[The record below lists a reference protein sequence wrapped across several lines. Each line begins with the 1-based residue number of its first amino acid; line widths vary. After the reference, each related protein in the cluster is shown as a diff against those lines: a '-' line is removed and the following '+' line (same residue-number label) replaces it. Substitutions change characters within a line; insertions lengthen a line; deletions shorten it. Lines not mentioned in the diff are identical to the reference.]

1 MTAEPWD
8 DERIAAA
15 FADRYDRPAPR
26 ELTLTTLEHVR
37 ISPRRPRWWPTVDRP
52 RALGLASVVAV
63 IAILAVLV
71 MPRAGAGPGASAT
84 PSGVPSPVASPAQN
98 TPYQSFPPS
107 PAVAGFAALAAGLQV
122 HAVIDAATLLA
133 DPLLADTE
141 LAFAGWYSASD
152 LALGCQFESAP
163 ASPIEIRCSDVHA
176 WLSATNRPILSAT
189 GSLDQP
195 ANPAGLIAL
204 RFVPPVDPPEGQ
216 GGPPPDAMITTPKT
230 IVIVGHF
237 NDERSVRCPAD
248 VRSTCQQTL
257 VVDGVASAS
266 GELRDPSYSLNR
278 RLRATRLG
286 ADQAVVLARA
296 WVGSAGEILSVG
308 LVRGSDA
315 PWFDGAAKPNCTCPP
330 TWFVRGY
337 RILPAD
343 TPDRRGAG
351 TPVAGWLTIDDAT
364 GAILGPLATDIPA
377 PAAPFAFAPAPAGF
391 PATIEGLPVRTVAD
405 VVDPDRPSDLPE
417 TPVAVAGW
425 FTQLPVHP
433 CPAGAADCNR
443 ETVVL
448 AGSDKRLV
456 TYHTNGPSTVVPPDG
471 PILNPWILP
480 GGATP
485 PQVRGDGAPQPV
497 VFIVHAGDSRAD
509 RQGPG
514 DPVGPE
520 TFVLDQVAWLDGVDQ
535 PASVWIE
542 PGIKPKHSPENALEI
557 AGPIQFG
564 RTWTVSI
571 SAVDAAHL
579 RAIGSSM
586 TTDAKGIVWLI
597 RMVGSDPLDPNS
609 GPNGWGT
616 ILVDDATGEFHSQWS
631 AVGP

>member
-8 DERIAAA
+8 DERLAAA

-26 ELTLTTLEHVR
+26 ELTIATIERVR
-37 ISPRRPRWWPTVDRP
+37 VTRRRPRWWPNVDRP
-52 RALGLASVVAV
+52 TALGLASVVAV

-122 HAVIDAATLLA
+122 HAVIDAAALLA

-152 LALGCQFESAP
+152 IALPCPFESAP

-189 GSLDQP
+189 GSFDQP

-204 RFVPPVDPPEGQ
+204 RFVPPVDPPAGQ
-216 GGPPPDAMITTPKT
+216 GGPPPDAMITTPKP

-237 NDERSVRCPAD
+237 NDERSVRCPPD
-248 VRSTCQQTL
+248 VRSTCEQTL

-266 GELRDPSYSLNR
+266 GELRDPSYSLYR
-278 RLRATRLG
+278 RLQATRLG
-286 ADQAVVLARA
+286 AEQAVVLARA

-343 TPDRRGAG
+343 TSDRRGAG
-351 TPVAGWLTIDDAT
+351 TPVAGWLTIDDQSGT
-364 GAILGPLATDIPA
+364 IGGTLEQGGKSL
-377 PAAPFAFAPAPAGF
+377 APAPVGF
-391 PATIEGLPVRTVAD
+391 PATVEGLPVRTVAD
-405 VVDPDRPSDLPE
+405 VVDPDRPPDLPE

-425 FTQLPVHP
+425 FTQLPLHP

-471 PILNPWILP
+471 PILNPAILP

-485 PQVRGDGAPQPV
+485 PQIRGDGAPQPV

-514 DPVGPE
+514 DPVGPQ
-520 TFVLDQVAWLDGVDQ
+520 TFVLDQVAWLDGAGQ
-535 PASVWIE
+535 PPNVWIE
-542 PGIKPKHSPENALEI
+542 PGIAPTRGLDDVLKI
-557 AGPIQFG
+557 AGPIRLG
-564 RTWTVSI
+564 RTWTISI
-571 SAVDAAHL
+571 SAVDATQL
-579 RAIGSSM
+579 RTIGSSM
-586 TTDAKGIVWLI
+586 TTDAKGVVWLI

-631 AVGP
+631 EVGP